1 MREGNKMKKRI
12 DKIREKVKVE
22 GKVIVS
28 ELSQLYGVTEETIRR
43 DLEKLEA
50 EGFLTR
56 TFGGAILN
64 LTPQNDQLHF

>member
-1 MREGNKMKKRI
+1 MKKRI

-56 TFGGAILN
+56 TF
-64 LTPQNDQLHF
+64 